1 MSYPEISEK
10 LRLLAEKIDEKTS
23 GTGKDYFLKFEA
35 RDALKNAF
43 KCVGFKDVY
52 QDLAE
57 HLTDK
62 FEPVPIQKLK
72 RAAIAF
78 GQGNQ
83 AIKDEFEEELD
94 LFVLQHR

>member
-10 LRLLAEKIDEKTS
+10 LHLLAEKIDEKTS
-23 GTGKDYFLKFEA
+23 GTGKDLFLKFEA
-35 RDALKNAF
+35 RDALKDAF
-43 KCVGFKDVY
+43 KCAGFRDVY
-52 QDLAE
+52 RDLAE
-57 HLTDK
+57 HLTNK

-78 GQGNQ
+78 SQGNQ

-94 LFVLQHR
+94 LFVLQSR